1 MKKNAMVVRIL
12 AGVMAAVLVLGL
24 VLSLTA

>member
-1 MKKNAMVVRIL
+1 MKKNAMFVRIL